1 MGNFHYTRGVS
12 GLIFII
18 KLTEHLI
25 VWGGKDMGNNTR
37 PNPDDRRDNV
47 EKIEYNIGKTIQN
60 MKRAEEMIEITD
72 DEQMKEDLI
81 EKNERRREALKGM
94 RQEIREEA
102 IARENNYR

>member
-1 MGNFHYTRGVS
+1 
-12 GLIFII
+12 
-18 KLTEHLI
+18 

>member
-1 MGNFHYTRGVS
+1 
-12 GLIFII
+12 
-18 KLTEHLI
+18 
-25 VWGGKDMGNNTR
+25 VWGGRDMGNNTR

-72 DEQMKEDLI
+72 DEKMKEDLI
-81 EKNERRREALKGM
+81 AKNERRREALKGM

-102 IARENNYR
+102 IARKNNYR

>member
-1 MGNFHYTRGVS
+1 
-12 GLIFII
+12 
-18 KLTEHLI
+18 
-25 VWGGKDMGNNTR
+25 MGNNTR

-72 DEQMKEDLI
+72 DEQMKDDLI

>member
-1 MGNFHYTRGVS
+1 
-12 GLIFII
+12 
-18 KLTEHLI
+18 
-25 VWGGKDMGNNTR
+25 MGNNTR